1 MALLLIIVLQAFS
14 FLREEVKTFLGQ
26 PIRAR
31 IKGTTVQRSSGMPKK
46 PRVNYPIQPMYN
58 GGTRVSDKHVGPK

>member
-1 MALLLIIVLQAFS
+1 M
-14 FLREEVKTFLGQ
+14 REEVREFLGH

-46 PRVNYPIQPMYN
+46 TRNVTYPIQPVYN
-58 GGTRVSDKHVGPK
+58 GSPQVRVCVCVRERERESMSECVE